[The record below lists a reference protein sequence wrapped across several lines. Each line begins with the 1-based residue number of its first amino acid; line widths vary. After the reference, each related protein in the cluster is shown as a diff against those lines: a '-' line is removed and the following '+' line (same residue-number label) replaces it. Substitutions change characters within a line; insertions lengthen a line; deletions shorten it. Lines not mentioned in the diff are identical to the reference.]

1 MSSLKSD
8 LSAAFLEALYRQM
21 VTIRFFEESLVEPIL
36 TSEIRTPCHLSSGQE
51 AIAVGLC
58 ADLSR
63 DDYVFG
69 SHRSHGHYLAKGG
82 DLRAMMAEMYC
93 KAEGCSRGRGGSMH
107 VIDQH
112 VGMMGSAPIVA
123 GTIPLAVGAA
133 LAAQIRKDG
142 RVAVSF
148 FGDGA
153 CGEGVL
159 YESLNF
165 ACLKQLPVIFACENN
180 LYSTHLPIRECRVNQ
195 PIYLTAASFG
205 VESHQVDG
213 NDLLAVLAAARS
225 AVDACRRGKGPVFL
239 ELMTYRLRGHVGP
252 DDDIQG
258 SHQDIRP
265 KGEIEEWRK
274 RDPITCFAR
283 YLLAEKLVDEPKM
296 ESIRSEVVAEISKAR
311 DYALE
316 STNPRKEGLL
326 TYVFA

>member
-1 MSSLKSD
+1 MNTEFTAEF
-8 LSAAFLEALYRQM
+8 LSGLYRQM
-21 VTIRFFEESLVEPIL
+21 ITIRAFEESLVDPIL
-36 TSEIRTPCHLSSGQE
+36 TTEIRTPCHLSSGQE
-51 AIAVGLC
+51 AVAVGIC
-58 ADLSR
+58 AGLTR

-82 DLRAMMAEMYC
+82 DLRAMMAEIYC
-93 KAEGCSRGRGGSMH
+93 KAAGCSRGRGGSMH
-107 VIDQH
+107 VIDRDA
-112 VGMMGSAPIVA
+112 GMMGSAPIVA

-133 LAAQIRKDG
+133 LAAQIRAEK

-165 ACLKQLPVIFACENN
+165 AALKRLPVIFACENN
-180 LYSTHLPIRECRVNQ
+180 LYSTHMPISECRVNT
-195 PIYLTAASFG
+195 PIYLSSASFG

-213 NDLLAVLAAARS
+213 NDVLQVLSAAR
-225 AVDACRRGKGPVFL
+225 AAINACRNGKGPVFL

-265 KGEIEEWRK
+265 QSEIEAWRK
-274 RDPITCFAR
+274 KDPIPRFER
-283 YLLAEKLVDEPKM
+283 YLLAERILDQYTM
-296 ESIRSEVVAEISKAR
+296 DSIRAEVAAEIGQAR
-311 DYALE
+311 AYAMQ
-316 STNPRKEGLL
+316 SANPRNEDLL